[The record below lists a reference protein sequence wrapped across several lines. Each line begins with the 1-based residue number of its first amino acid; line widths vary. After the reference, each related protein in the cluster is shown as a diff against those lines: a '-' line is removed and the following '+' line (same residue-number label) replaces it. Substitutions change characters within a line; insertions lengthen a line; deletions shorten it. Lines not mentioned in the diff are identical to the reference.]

1 MVSTMN
7 YYKDSNG
14 AVFAYDDEQV
24 SAGLADDKTP
34 MTPEEVE
41 AHINPPPTPEQV
53 FQRMQGT
60 VQQRMDS
67 EAKTRGYDGILS
79 LCTYATSTNPKFQAE
94 GQAGVIWRDQ
104 CWSYGYALL
113 AEVND
118 GARPIPT
125 EAEVLA
131 GLPAMAWPT

>member
-1 MVSTMN
+1 MN
-7 YYKDSNG
+7 YYRKDG
-14 AVFAYDDEQV
+14 AVYAYDDDQAA
-24 SAGLADDKTP
+24 AGLADGMTP
-34 MTPEEVE
+34 MTPDEVE
-41 AHINPPPTPEQV
+41 AHVNPPPTPEQV
-53 FQRMQGT
+53 FARMQGA
-60 VQQRMDS
+60 VQVCMDT
-67 EAKTRGYDGILS
+67 EAKTRGYDSILS

-104 CWSYGYALL
+104 CWSYGYGLL

>member
-1 MVSTMN
+1 MN
-7 YYKDSNG
+7 FFKDANG
-14 AVFAYDDEQV
+14 TVYGYDDDQV
-24 SAGLADDKTP
+24 SAGLADDKTA
-34 MTPEEVE
+34 MEHEEAE
-41 AHINPPPTPEQV
+41 AHVNPPPAPEQV
-53 FQRMQGT
+53 FARMQGA
-60 VQQRMDS
+60 VQVCMDT
-67 EAKTRGYDGILS
+67 EAKTRGYDSILS
-79 LCTYATSTNPKFQAE
+79 LCTYAASTNPKFQAE

-131 GLPAMAWPT
+131 SLPAMAWPL